1 MRMLITGGT
10 GLVGSAL
17 AKKLAAMGHNVRIL
31 TRNAKKAREKLGS
44 GFEFVSELDSLDGVD
59 AVVNLAGEPLWG
71 KRWTPRQKHVLRTS
85 RVGITGKISALINS
99 ADNPPKVFISGS
111 AVGYY
116 GAQGDGIIG
125 ESSPWNGGFLHDLCA
140 EWEDAAF
147 AAKEKTRVCAIRT
160 GVVLSGNGGM
170 LSALTPLFRLGLG
183 AAIGNGKQYVS
194 WLHISDMV
202 GAVIFLLNNDSAGGV
217 YNMCAPNPVTNTEFS
232 KELALALHRP
242 CLFRIPALVPKLLF
256 GGAAELAT
264 EGQRAVPEKLREAG
278 YEFKFPDIKGAL
290 ADIFGS

>member
-125 ESSPWNGGFLHDLCA
+125 ESSPWN
-140 EWEDAAF
+140 
-147 AAKEKTRVCAIRT
+147 
-160 GVVLSGNGGM
+160 
-170 LSALTPLFRLGLG
+170 
-183 AAIGNGKQYVS
+183 
-194 WLHISDMV
+194 
-202 GAVIFLLNNDSAGGV
+202 
-217 YNMCAPNPVTNTEFS
+217 
-232 KELALALHRP
+232 
-242 CLFRIPALVPKLLF
+242 
-256 GGAAELAT
+256 
-264 EGQRAVPEKLREAG
+264 
-278 YEFKFPDIKGAL
+278 
-290 ADIFGS
+290 